1 MFMFAYSADRGDRAD
16 KPNIALLFT
25 DGNSNDQE
33 ATLNAAR
40 EARVAGIKLVVI
52 AVTNWN
58 NMVGTGTSDALL
70 NAIDDEGLGK
80 GREREGGRAWG
91 KGGGEEGGS

>member
-1 MFMFAYSADRGDRAD
+1 MYFCTHSADRGDRPD

-52 AVTNWN
+52 AVTNWI
-58 NMVGTGTSDALL
+58 NMIEVSYRFSWLTRG
-70 NAIDDEGLGK
+70 EG
-80 GREREGGRAWG
+80 W
-91 KGGGEEGGS
+91 